1 MVEAII
7 FYISAAVMIVSS
19 LMIALSRNIV
29 HAATW
34 LLGTLGSAALL
45 YFLLGANLLGVVQI
59 IVYAGGIL
67 ILIVFGVMLTARNP
81 YMRFQPKRGE
91 VVVATAVAL
100 VIFGAIASLSLSYAW
115 PALPGGAAEQPARIA
130 AVRDIGVAL
139 LTDHL
144 VPFEVSSVLLLAV
157 MVGAAY
163 LARPE
168 KR

>member
-1 MVEAII
+1 MIEAVI

-19 LMIALSRNIV
+19 LMLALSRNIV

-45 YFLLGANLLGVVQI
+45 YFLLAANLLAVVQI

-91 VVVATAVAL
+91 VLMATLVAL
-100 VIFGAIASLSLSYAW
+100 VIFASIAGLSLSHAW
-115 PALPGGAAEQPARIA
+115 AVLPDGAAGQPARIA
-130 AVRDIGVAL
+130 PVRDIGVAL
-139 LTDHL
+139 LTDYL